1 MVDGGLNLN
10 FPQEYED
17 WFKDNLGFRSKLINW
32 NGSQLY
38 HVFNQ
43 FPDSSETKL
52 GRAGDLN
59 YAPDFIIADYQ
70 RINVWSDEEADY
82 IAQSYQ
88 VINDMVE
95 STGAKFYY
103 VQCVD
108 KHTICPEQFL
118 SGLYQLGN
126 VSKTDKVMAA
136 LDKTSVKHLY
146 MKEAMLENK
155 DKNVYGHWN
164 DSTHWTQRGSFIGY
178 GKLMEMLNAD
188 LGGTLKVLDESDF
201 NIEKKDLG
209 TSMYGI
215 HKEDMLETFE
225 LKAPKAQLQEDK
237 SEMSGFAEDDRHLI
251 WKNPEA
257 GNGLKLLVMGDSYFE
272 NVNKYL
278 AESFSEVWLIWG
290 DYTAYLREAVG
301 LYQPDVVI
309 YQAAERVDRS
319 GNIVELANSIM
330 QPQEQ
335 SQ

>member
-1 MVDGGLNLN
+1 MKKICDIAFIALFGIMIFIPFIFANRKEAGISEQENRALKSGASLMVDGGLNLN

-118 SGLYQLGN
+118 SGL
-126 VSKTDKVMAA
+126 
-136 LDKTSVKHLY
+136 
-146 MKEAMLENK
+146 
-155 DKNVYGHWN
+155 
-164 DSTHWTQRGSFIGY
+164 
-178 GKLMEMLNAD
+178 
-188 LGGTLKVLDESDF
+188 
-201 NIEKKDLG
+201 
-209 TSMYGI
+209 
-215 HKEDMLETFE
+215 
-225 LKAPKAQLQEDK
+225 
-237 SEMSGFAEDDRHLI
+237 
-251 WKNPEA
+251 
-257 GNGLKLLVMGDSYFE
+257 
-272 NVNKYL
+272 
-278 AESFSEVWLIWG
+278 
-290 DYTAYLREAVG
+290 
-301 LYQPDVVI
+301 
-309 YQAAERVDRS
+309 
-319 GNIVELANSIM
+319 
-330 QPQEQ
+330 
-335 SQ
+335 